1 MRDRNSLIII
11 KEGRA
16 DVFAEV
22 LKFLDGWCAK
32 NGEKAFVRNTPDGYE
47 VFKEDIKPEP
57 ESKPTP

>member
-16 DVFAEV
+16 DVVSAVFQ
-22 LKFLDGWCAK
+22 FLDDWCKK
-32 NGEKAFVRNTPDGYE
+32 NGEKAFVRNCPDGYE

-57 ESKPTP
+57 QHP